1 MGLST
6 LLTATSLNKSFGDL
20 KAVRDLSLSVKSG
33 EIVALLGPNGAGKTT
48 TLRMLIGLAARD
60 SGTIEYVDRTGK
72 SHDSLPPAEIG
83 YLPEERGLYIDR
95 RVIDGLVY
103 FARLRGRS
111 KSEALESA
119 QHWLERFDLWDRRAD
134 EVKTLSKGNQQ
145 KVQFISAVIHRP
157 QLAIID
163 EPFSGFDPINQERM
177 LGFLEELRKAGTSIL
192 FSAHQM
198 DLVQRLADRILLM
211 SRGELVAE
219 GTLSEIRRRAGSGNA
234 QTVEVEYQLPPDAQ
248 QLEQAPSNCRLE
260 GNTVEMTVAGDQ
272 TINDA
277 VHWLSSLGTIT
288 TMTTREPSLH
298 DIYLDQLKE
307 STT

>member
-1 MGLST
+1 M
-6 LLTATSLNKSFGDL
+6 LTATSLNKSFGNL
-20 KAVRDLSLSVKSG
+20 RAVSDLSLAVHSG

-60 SGTIEYVDRTGK
+60 SGSIEYVDGGGR
-72 SHDSLPPAEIG
+72 SHDGLPPAEIG

-157 QLAIID
+157 RLAIID

-177 LGFLEELRKAGTSIL
+177 LEFLEELRKAGTAIL

-198 DLVQRLADRILLM
+198 DLVQRLADRILLL
-211 SRGELVAE
+211 SRGQLVAE
-219 GTLSEIRRRAGSGNA
+219 GSLSEIREHAGRGNA
-234 QTVEVEYQLPPDAQ
+234 QTVEVEFDSPPEAEQLK
-248 QLEQAPSNCRLE
+248 QAPSSCRLE
-260 GNTVEMTVAGDQ
+260 GNTIELTVTDSQ

-277 VHWLSSLGTIT
+277 LRWLTSLGTIT
-288 TMTTREPSLH
+288 AMTTREPSLH